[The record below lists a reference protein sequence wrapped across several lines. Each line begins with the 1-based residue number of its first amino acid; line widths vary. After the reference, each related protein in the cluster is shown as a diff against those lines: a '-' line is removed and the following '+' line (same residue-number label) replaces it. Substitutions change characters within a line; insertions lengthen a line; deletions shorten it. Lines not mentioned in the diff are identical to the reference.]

1 MEVKKLKRVVIKEE
15 LYALTKDTIE
25 AIILG
30 QFIYWEEKVKDF
42 DKFIIEEKNRCMND
56 GVSINIEMQNGWMY
70 KKASE
75 MSEECML
82 NMSDVTIRRY
92 IQSLIDKGFV
102 ECRKNPIHKWD
113 KTLQYRVNIS
123 FVVLEIK
130 KLGYDGLSG
139 YSSIYFQNEGMNLQ
153 NENSEQKNE
162 AAITEITNIEY
173 RINKEDTNV
182 SKKDKDF
189 LFEEC
194 WKLYNRKGSKA
205 KSKTYWNKLTM
216 EEMKL
221 AKYHIQAYVQSVSEK
236 KYQKDFERYLRDKIF
251 NDVVYKD
258 NMIIFDPERENATDN
273 EYRPQLDG
281 FNLHWN
287 EQSKCYISM
296 YDIDMLFDGYNS
308 DNRPSSAIVLKNGI
322 RYKWNTETKK
332 WEEQ

>member
-15 LYALTKDTIE
+15 LYELTKDTIE

-42 DKFIIEEKNRCMND
+42 DKFIIEEKQRCVND
-56 GVSINIEMQNGWMY
+56 GVSINVEMQNGWMY

-102 ECRKNPIHKWD
+102 ECRKNPTHKWD
-113 KTLQYRVNIS
+113 KTLQYRVNIA

-139 YSSIYFQNEGMNLQ
+139 YSSIDFQNECMKLQ
-153 NENSEQKNE
+153 NEDSEQKNE
-162 AAITEITNIEY
+162 AAITEITNRDY
-173 RINKEDTNV
+173 YMDKEDTNV
-182 SKKDKDF
+182 SKKDRDL

-194 WKLYNRKGSKA
+194 WKLYNRKGSKVN
-205 KSKTYWNKLTM
+205 SKTYWNKLTI

-221 AKYHIQAYVQSVSEK
+221 AKSHIQAYVQSVSDK
-236 KYQKDFERYLRDKIF
+236 KYQKDFQRYLRDKIF
-251 NDVVYKD
+251 KDVVYKG
-258 NMIIFDPERENATDN
+258 NMIIFDPERENYTDN

-287 EQSKCYISM
+287 EKSKCYISM
-296 YDIDMLFDGYNS
+296 YDIDMLFDGYNA
-308 DNRPSSAIVLKNGI
+308 DNRPSSAMVMKNGV
-322 RYKWNTETKK
+322 RYKWNTQTKK
-332 WEEQ
+332 WESQ

>member
-1 MEVKKLKRVVIKEE
+1 MEVNKLKRVVIKEE

-25 AIILG
+25 TIILG
-30 QFIYWEEKVKDF
+30 QFIYWAEKVKDF
-42 DKFIIEEKNRCMND
+42 DKFIIEEKQRCLND

-75 MSEECML
+75 MADECML

-92 IQSLIDKGFV
+92 IQNLIDKGYI

-113 KTLQYRVNIS
+113 KTLQYRVNIA
-123 FVVLEIK
+123 FIILEIK

-139 YSSIYFQNEGMNLQ
+139 YTSIDFQNEGLSLQ
-153 NENSEQKNE
+153 NEAMEKKNE
-162 AAITEITNIEY
+162 VAITEITNIDY
-173 RINKEDTNV
+173 NIKKEDTNV
-182 SKKDKDF
+182 SKKDRDL

-205 KSKTYWNKLTM
+205 NSKTYWNKLTM

-221 AKYHIQAYVQSVSEK
+221 AKSHIQAYVQSVSDK
-236 KYQKDFERYLRDKIF
+236 KYQKDFQRYLRDKIF
-251 NDVVYKD
+251 KDVVYKG
-258 NMIIFDPERENATDN
+258 NMIIFDPERENATDD

-287 EQSKCYISM
+287 DQAKCYITM
-296 YDIDMLFDGYNS
+296 YDIDMLFDGYNA
-308 DNRPSSAIVLKNGI
+308 DNRPFSAMVMKNGI

-332 WEEQ
+332 WEAQ